1 MAEGAVVEKVE
12 VEKVERQDAAPPR
25 SESEMVIIDMGEHSR
40 RRVKKLRRGE
50 GRLMDK
56 VEDTLADLE
65 EQGVIEAATQ
75 RVVIVVRE
83 EPSMGGFF
91 DDDDDDDDDDD

>member
-1 MAEGAVVEKVE
+1 MADTSVVEKVE
-12 VEKVERQDAAPPR
+12 VEAAAPPP
-25 SESEMVIIDMGEHSR
+25 SSEMIVIDMGEHSR

-83 EPSMGGFF
+83 EPSLSSFF

>member
-1 MAEGAVVEKVE
+1 MADSNVVEKVE
-12 VEKVERQDAAPPR
+12 AKDISPPEPT
-25 SESEMVIIDMGEHSR
+25 SSEMVVIDMGEHSR
-40 RRVKKLRRGE
+40 RRVRKLRRGE
-50 GRLMDK
+50 GRLMEK

-75 RVVIVVRE
+75 RVIIVVRQ
-83 EPSMGGFF
+83 EPSLGGLFG